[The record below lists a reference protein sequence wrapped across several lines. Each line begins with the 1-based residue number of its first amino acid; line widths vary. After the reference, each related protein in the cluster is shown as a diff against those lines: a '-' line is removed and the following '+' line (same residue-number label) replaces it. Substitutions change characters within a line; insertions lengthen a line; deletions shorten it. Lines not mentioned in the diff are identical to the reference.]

1 MATLT
6 TTTRT
11 CCTMKGR
18 QKRKVCF
25 DCSILLYL
33 ILFTD
38 VSCPD
43 WEEAFANVRETLG
56 LSSDTPTPPIPGQA
70 AQPSIKQSS
79 VISQATS
86 KRKTADGESDA
97 EMNGSRD
104 DNKRT
109 KTEGESDPII
119 TETPAAT
126 EDSARLHAQ
135 TAASFI
141 PFLQTEHLLPPKMPS
156 HDEMES
162 ILLQLRKKAL
172 VEEYFG
178 DGK

>member
-1 MATLT
+1 
-6 TTTRT
+6 
-11 CCTMKGR
+11 MKGR